1 MGLKGNFLSVGP
13 QMSNDTLVTPLGMSA
28 RWIVQHEIIFGDFH
42 FLFFFF
48 LSCVIEAVKKKK
60 KKKINK
66 SV

>member
-42 FLFFFF
+42 FLFFSFF
-48 LSCVIEAVKKKK
+48 LSCVIEAVKKNE
-60 KKKINK
+60 NK
-66 SV
+66 

>member
-42 FLFFFF
+42 FFF
-48 LSCVIEAVKKKK
+48 LSFFFELCDR
-60 KKKINK
+60 
-66 SV
+66 SR